1 MTYALDYAIIIS
13 TKGQEPSKKGSNPMK
28 FAFEVAHNVAIQR
41 EHLLHEMVDKTI
53 ACAELAFDLAE
64 KEGEYN
70 VVIEI
75 PACEEHP
82 HLRAEYEEKV
92 VTYFESY
99 GYLIAYIAPWKW
111 FISCDPSQWE
121 SE

>member
-1 MTYALDYAIIIS
+1 
-13 TKGQEPSKKGSNPMK
+13 MK
-28 FAFEVAHNVAIQR
+28 FAFEVANNVAIQR

-75 PACEEHP
+75 PACAERP

-99 GYLIAYIAPWKW
+99 GYLIAYVAPWKW